1 MKSLNY
7 FSLRYLALELNDTG
21 QENMTLKWQN
31 GVISNFDYLMYLNRY
46 IYVTIPYT
54 FYVFF

>member
-1 MKSLNY
+1 MCMFILDI
-7 FSLRYLALELNDTG
+7 ELQDTG

-46 IYVTIPYT
+46 NVWTS
-54 FYVFF
+54 FM